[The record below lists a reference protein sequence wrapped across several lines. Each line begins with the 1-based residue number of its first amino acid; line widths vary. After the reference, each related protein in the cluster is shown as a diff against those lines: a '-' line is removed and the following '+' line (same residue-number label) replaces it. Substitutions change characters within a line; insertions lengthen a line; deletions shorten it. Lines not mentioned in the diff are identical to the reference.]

1 MDPAA
6 LIPVPNTI
14 PAPAWVFQILDV
26 PLFLIH
32 IVLVNLVVGG
42 SLIALFS
49 ALRRANRSGTRL
61 PDVIS
66 HRLPLLLPF
75 AITIG
80 VAPLLFVQVVYG
92 HFFYTS
98 SVLMARYWIAVIPL
112 LILAYYGVYLYAH
125 RMGSSPIVAWS
136 ALTVSAIAFLYI
148 GFVYVNNFTL
158 MVQPHR
164 WIAYFQNR
172 SGTLLNLSDPTLIP
186 RYLHFLAASIAVA
199 ALFMAILWDR
209 RSGREPA
216 DYSKRVGGGLK
227 LFGAATIFQVLVGF
241 WFLSTLPSSVIG
253 GLLGQDIPKT
263 APFLLAF
270 LFALG
275 AVATAFM
282 GKLRPTVVQSVATL
296 LFMAITRHN
305 VRSLYLEPY
314 FNTSQLRLVPQYG
327 VLVLFV
333 FVLAAGLAAIL
344 YMVRISAQSTGSH
357 TDKIRE
363 GGVEV
368 HAGEAR

>member
-6 LIPVPNTI
+6 LIPAPNTI
-14 PAPAWVFQILDV
+14 PAPSWVFQILDV

-32 IVLVNLVVGG
+32 IVLVNMVVGG

-49 ALRRANRSGTRL
+49 ALHRADRSRIRL

-66 HRLPLLLPF
+66 RRLPILLPF

-92 HFFYTS
+92 HFFYVS

-125 RMGSSPIVAWS
+125 RMGSSPILAWS

-158 MVQPHR
+158 MLQPNR
-164 WIAYFQNR
+164 WVAYFQNR

-186 RYLHFLAASIAVA
+186 RYLHFLVASVAVA

-209 RSGREPA
+209 RSWREPA
-216 DYSKRVGGGLK
+216 DYSKLIGGALK
-227 LFGAATIFQVLVGF
+227 LFGAATIFQLLVGF
-241 WFLSTLPSSVIG
+241 WFLSTLPSPVMDR
-253 GLLGQDIPKT
+253 LLGQDIPKT
-263 APFLLAF
+263 APFFLAI

-275 AVATAFM
+275 AVARAFM
-282 GKLRPTVVQSVATL
+282 GKLRPTVVQSAATV
-296 LFMAITRHN
+296 LFMVITRHN

-314 FNTSQLRLVPQYG
+314 FKPSQLKLLPQYG
-327 VLVLFV
+327 VLVIFV
-333 FVLAAGLAAIL
+333 FLLAAGLGAVL
-344 YMVRISAQSTGSH
+344 YMVRVSGQSTGSH
-357 TDKIRE
+357 TDEIRD
-363 GGVEV
+363 GAVEV
-368 HAGEAR
+368 HEEKAR